1 MKLVIDERVKH
12 RLIGLAVILS
22 IAAIFAPAIMKK
34 SNQRIDGNMSV
45 SVELPP
51 KPLQPDV
58 AMTEKN
64 AMFENVKVAHVEL
77 PEVAEEQPAPALA
90 KAEPLSQVKEINYRT
105 VEPVDQNFAQAQESL
120 NVDSENFAREDRPDV
135 VEKTAAVSATI
146 NTTNVAVV
154 HKIAK
159 AETFPLKIKPKAK
172 VVAKNNKPVKPAAKL
187 VAKPKLSVAK
197 PKPITKPAIKKTAKN
212 AVPTKG
218 KYAVQLATFTSLR
231 NANSLLSKL
240 RVKGYKASFNKVKTS
255 EGIVYKVVV
264 GQVQKREQAQLLQKK
279 LASAVQIR
287 GFIVP
292 TGQG

>member
-1 MKLVIDERVKH
+1 MMKLVIDERVKH

-90 KAEPLSQVKEINYRT
+90 KAESLSQMKEVNHRT
-105 VEPVDQNFAQAQESL
+105 VESVDQNFAQDRDSL
-120 NVDSENFAREDRPDV
+120 QVENLAREDMPDV
-135 VEKTAAVSATI
+135 MEKTAAAQI
-146 NTTNVAVV
+146 NRTNVAVV

-159 AETFPLKIKPKAK
+159 AETFPLKIKPKVK
-172 VVAKNNKPVKPAAKL
+172 VVAKNNNKPVKPVVKSIT
-187 VAKPKLSVAK
+187 KPKLSVVK
-197 PKPITKPAIKKTAKN
+197 PKPISKPAIKKTAKN
-212 AVPTKG
+212 AFPVKG
-218 KYAVQLATFTSLR
+218 KYAVQLATFTRLR
-231 NANSLLSKL
+231 NADSLISKL
-240 RVKGYKASFNKVKTS
+240 RGKGYKATYNKVKTS

-264 GQVQKREQAQLLQKK
+264 GQIQKREQAQLLQKK

-287 GFIVP
+287 GFIVS
-292 TGQG
+292 TDQG

>member
-64 AMFENVKVAHVEL
+64 AMFEKVKVAHVEL

-90 KAEPLSQVKEINYRT
+90 KAEPLSQMKDVNYRT
-105 VEPVDQNFAQAQESL
+105 VEPVNQNFSLDQESL
-120 NVDSENFAREDRPDV
+120 NVDSENFAREDLPAV
-135 VEKTAAVSATI
+135 VEKTAATPTVK
-146 NTTNVAVV
+146 TTNVAVV

-172 VVAKNNKPVKPAAKL
+172 IVAKNSNKPDKPVVKS
-187 VAKPKLSVAK
+187 VAKPKISVAK
-197 PKPITKPAIKKTAKN
+197 PKPITKPVIKKTAKN
-212 AVPTKG
+212 AVPVKG
-218 KYAVQLATFTSLR
+218 KYAVQLATFTRLR
-231 NANSLLSKL
+231 NADSLISKL
-240 RVKGYKASFNKVKTS
+240 RGKGYKASYNKVKTS

-287 GFIVP
+287 GFIVT